1 MVWELLS
8 NPVLVSVAVLLALAA
23 LRMNVVFALISAAAV
38 GGMMGGLD
46 GEAFALLGS
55 GEFTEFWK
63 SAVSVFGSTMK
74 SFQSSLDNGAV
85 LAINYVM
92 LGTFSIAIS
101 RSGVTELIARKLF
114 QWIGCEMTAKKLFC
128 FKYALL
134 GILTLMAVSSQNLIP
149 MHIAFIPVLIPPLLP
164 VFDRLRL
171 DRRAV
176 ACVLTFGLITP
187 YMVLPV
193 GFGKIYLNTILLDN
207 IRRNGMEVAAAQ
219 ASPAMLIPAL
229 GMVAGLLIAVFLSYR
244 RPRAYNPVKTELMV
258 EATEPVEIRPFNV
271 AVGVAAILMALFV
284 QIFLDSLLIGSL
296 LAVMV
301 FVAARVIRLRDTQDV
316 FVQGVHLMGG
326 IGIVMIAAAGFANVM
341 KDTGGVAELVEL
353 VKGVAVHYR
362 GGTVFAML
370 LIGLIITMG
379 IGSSFSTVPLIA
391 AIYVPLCAALGISP
405 LATIAIVGSARS
417 ARRRRLPGVR
427 IGARSDRRAQ
437 RRRAARSYL
446 RLDDS
451 DLSALQSAASGG
463 RVDRRN
469 DSVIR
474 RKEHDIM
481 FGFYRLAAAVPKL
494 KVADAAF
501 NTEEL
506 RRCFRQAAENGAD
519 AVVFPE
525 LCVTGYS
532 CGDLFFQERLLAAAE
547 AAAVDFAARTAGQ
560 PDGRRHRPAVPP
572 RRRAF
577 QRRRRRRGRSDP
589 RNRAEVRAAELPGIL
604 REAAFPL
611 RARHNGRDCVH
622 RRPGGAVRRRPHFR
636 RRCRVPFRR

>member
-38 GGMMGGLD
+38 GGMLGGLD

-55 GEFTEFWK
+55 GEFTEFWM

-134 GILTLMAVSSQNLIP
+134 GILTLTAVSSQNLIP

-362 GGTVFAML
+362 GVTVFAML

-405 LATIAIVGSARS
+405 LATIAIVGSAGALGDAGS
-417 ARRRRLPGVR
+417 PVSESVLGPTAGLNADGQHDHIYDSTIPTFLHYNLP
-427 IGARSDRRAQ
+427 
-437 RRRAARSYL
+437 
-446 RLDDS
+446 
-451 DLSALQSAASGG
+451 
-463 RVDRRN
+463 
-469 DSVIR
+469 
-474 RKEHDIM
+474 
-481 FGFYRLAAAVPKL
+481 
-494 KVADAAF
+494 
-501 NTEEL
+501 
-506 RRCFRQAAENGAD
+506 
-519 AVVFPE
+519 
-525 LCVTGYS
+525 
-532 CGDLFFQERLLAAAE
+532 LLAAGWI
-547 AAAVDFAARTAGQ
+547 AGM
-560 PDGRRHRPAVPP
+560 
-572 RRRAF
+572 
-577 QRRRRRRGRSDP
+577 
-589 RNRAEVRAAELPGIL
+589 IL
-604 REAAFPL
+604 
-611 RARHNGRDCVH
+611 
-622 RRPGGAVRRRPHFR
+622 
-636 RRCRVPFRR
+636 